1 LNRLYDITW
10 FGAVNGTNIE
20 HIPYNLIFTIKFN
33 ASILDINYDYFMGL
47 FEFVV
52 VE

>member
-1 LNRLYDITW
+1 LNRLYDINCTKI
-10 FGAVNGTNIE
+10 V
-20 HIPYNLIFTIKFN
+20 HIPYNLIFTIKLN
-33 ASILDINYDYFMGL
+33 ASMLDINYDYFMKL